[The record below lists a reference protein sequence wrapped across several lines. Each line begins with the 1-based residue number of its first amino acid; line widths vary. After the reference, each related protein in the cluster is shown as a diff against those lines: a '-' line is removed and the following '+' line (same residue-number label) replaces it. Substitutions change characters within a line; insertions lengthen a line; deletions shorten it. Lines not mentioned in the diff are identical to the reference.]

1 MRLHSRNIQ
10 TNRPDQ
16 KNKYERMPMRSPS
29 LAAGVVLFAL
39 TAITSL
45 SPSLAAAATMP
56 QTLGPADQN
65 AVVHFYVYLPLTHQ
79 EALEQLL
86 SAQTDSTSPAYHQW
100 LTPAQ
105 FKAQFGPSPADVAK
119 VRAALQAAGF
129 TVIAEHTQNLEVEGT
144 VRAVEAMFTAH
155 LQQVK
160 TAKGN
165 IKLAAAERRLI
176 LPDALASAG
185 AVIPEFTP
193 HLAARVHSRVVSHS
207 PLLDDPLFRL
217 SSSSLYYPNDLTEAY
232 QLPSF
237 RTEVAPFG
245 SRHPAQVAGVGAHIG
260 IVISSVI
267 SPSDLDDTFNSSL
280 NLGGGDFLIQAYST
294 YSNLPVPSVAI
305 RVVNGGSGAIDPTT
319 DDAAEASLDT
329 QMSLGTAPGAKETLY
344 NIPDLTD
351 DSIAAAYAAV
361 DEDNA
366 VDVVSSSFGAC
377 ELYYT
382 AAYNGGVDY
391 TSILRTFHAL
401 FQQGNAQGITFVASS
416 GDNGAVPCY
425 SAAFANNP
433 TDGTSFV
440 PGVEN
445 PADDPNVTAVG
456 GTNLSTTATPG
467 VDDAAYQA
475 ENANFDPELP
485 AEFQLDANTIVSVN
499 NNTWGSGGG
508 FSKVFAK
515 PFYQYLVNTGSN
527 THRAVPD
534 VSLMMGGCPGDADLT
549 AQDCTTLP
557 RSAAIVWIGGEPY
570 TLIGTSS
577 SAPEIAGVLA
587 LAVEL
592 HGGRL
597 GNVNP
602 LIYTL
607 SALQT
612 LAGGIKAPK
621 ALQFFHRGISG
632 NNNSYT
638 VKPGQTYSEVLG
650 NSTLDVKNFLGLQS
664 ATPAGA
670 PDTPSNP

>member
-1 MRLHSRNIQ
+1 
-10 TNRPDQ
+10 
-16 KNKYERMPMRSPS
+16 MRSPS

-45 SPSLAAAATMP
+45 SPSIAAAATTP

-65 AVVHFYVYLPLTHQ
+65 AVVHFNVYLPLTHQ

-144 VRAVEAMFTAH
+144 VRSVEAMFTAH
-155 LQQVK
+155 LHKVR
-160 TAKGN
+160 TTKGN
-165 IKLAAAERRLI
+165 IRLAAAERRLI

-193 HLAARVHSRVVSHS
+193 HLAAHVHSRAVSHS
-207 PLLDDPLFRL
+207 LLLDDPLFRL
-217 SSSSLYYPNDLTEAY
+217 SSSSLYYPNDLNEAY

-245 SRHPAQVAGVGAHIG
+245 SRRPAQIAGVGARIG

-305 RVVNGGSGAIDPTT
+305 RAVNGGSGTFDPTT
-319 DDAAEASLDT
+319 GDAAEASLDT
-329 QMSLGTAPGAKETLY
+329 QMSLGTAPGAHETLY

-351 DSIAAAYAAV
+351 DSIAAAYTAV

-366 VDVVSSSFGAC
+366 VDVVSSSFGEC
-377 ELYYT
+377 ELDFT

-416 GDNGAVPCY
+416 GDNGAVPCV

-433 TDGTSFV
+433 TNGTSFV

-456 GTNLSTTATPG
+456 GTNLSTTPTPG

-485 AEFQLDANTIVSVN
+485 AEFQLDPSTIVTVN

-527 THRAVPD
+527 THRSVPD
-534 VSLMMGGCPGDADLT
+534 VSLMMGGCPSDADLT

-570 TLIGTSS
+570 ALIGTSS

-592 HGGRL
+592 NGGRL

-607 SALQT
+607 SALQS
-612 LAGGIKAPK
+612 LAGGVHAPK

-632 NNNSYT
+632 NNNGYT
-638 VKPGQTYSEVLG
+638 VKPGQAYSEVLG
-650 NSTLDVKNFLGLQS
+650 NSTLDVKNFLGLPL
-664 ATPAGA
+664 AAPAGA